1 MNKNNYA
8 LIMAGGVGSRF
19 WPVSRTAHPKQF
31 IDFFGVGKT
40 LIQSTYERF
49 LKTCPPENIFIV
61 TNELYIGLIKEQL
74 PMMQDNQIL
83 AEPMMRN
90 TAPCIA
96 YGAMKIA
103 ALNPEAV
110 IIVAPSDH
118 TIANQ
123 EAFIA
128 AIDQSL
134 KAAAENDLL
143 ITLGIKP
150 SRPDTGYGYIQY
162 TTEQLPTDEQIHQ
175 VKLFTEKPNRELAE
189 TFLLSGDFLWNAGI
203 FIWSARSINEAFK
216 RHLPEM
222 HEIFNLG
229 NAAYNTALEKDFINN
244 AYLQCTNI
252 SIDFAIMEKADNVY
266 VLPAEFG
273 WSDLGTWS
281 SIYDM
286 AEKDYVGN
294 AVIPSEQVMMFDS
307 SNCMVNVPKEKLVIL
322 QGLHDYIVV
331 ESNNTLMICP
341 RAEEQSVKQIVAEV
355 KTRFGDRLI

>member
-40 LIQSTYERF
+40 LIQSTYDRF
-49 LKTCPPENIFIV
+49 LQTCPPENIFIV
-61 TNELYIGLIKEQL
+61 TNEIYVDLIQEQL
-74 PMMQDNQIL
+74 PAMQANQIL

-103 ALNPEAV
+103 ALNPDAV

-123 EAFIA
+123 DAFIA
-128 AIDQSL
+128 AIEQCL
-134 KAAAENDLL
+134 EAAAKDDVLV
-143 ITLGIKP
+143 TLGIKP

-162 TTEQLPTDEQIHQ
+162 TTDSLPEDEQIHK
-175 VKLFTEKPNRELAE
+175 VKLFTEKPNRELAQ
-189 TFLLSGDFLWNAGI
+189 TFIQSGDLLWNAGI
-203 FIWSARSINEAFK
+203 FIWSAKAINGAFRK
-216 RHLPEM
+216 HLPEM
-222 HEIFNLG
+222 HEIFDQG
-229 NAAYNTALEKDFINN
+229 ASAYNTDQEKAFIGS
-244 AYLQCTNI
+244 AYQQCTNI

-266 VLPAEFG
+266 VLPADFG

-341 RAEEQSVKQIVAEV
+341 RSEEQSVKQVVADV
-355 KTRFGDRLI
+355 KGKFGERFI

>member
-1 MNKNNYA
+1 
-8 LIMAGGVGSRF
+8 MAGGVGSRF

-31 IDFFGVGKT
+31 IDFFGIGKT

-49 LKTCPPENIFIV
+49 LKTCPPENIFVV
-61 TNELYIGLIKEQL
+61 TNEIYVDLIKEQL
-74 PMMQDNQIL
+74 PAMQDNQIL

-118 TIANQ
+118 TIAYQ
-123 EAFIA
+123 DAFIA
-128 AIDQSL
+128 AVEKCL
-134 KAAAENDLL
+134 EAASTNDVL

-150 SRPDTGYGYIQY
+150 SRPDTGFGYIQY
-162 TTEQLPTDEQIHQ
+162 TEEHLSGDEKIRK
-175 VKLFTEKPNRELAE
+175 VKLFTEKPNRELAKS
-189 TFLLSGDFLWNAGI
+189 FLDSGDFLWNAGI
-203 FIWSARSINEAFK
+203 FIWSAKSINNAFRK
-216 RHLPEM
+216 HLPEM
-222 HEIFNLG
+222 HEIFQQG
-229 NAAYNTALEKDFINN
+229 APAYNTDMEKEFIGN
-244 AYLQCTNI
+244 AYQHCTNI
-252 SIDFAIMEKADNVY
+252 SIDFAIMEKAENVY
-266 VLPAEFG
+266 ILPADFG

-294 AVIPSEQVMMFDS
+294 AVIPSDQVMMFDS
-307 SNCMVNVPKEKLVIL
+307 SNCMVNVPKDKLVIL

-341 RAEEQSVKQIVAEV
+341 REEEQSVKQIVADV
-355 KTRFGDRLI
+355 KANFGERFI

>member
-19 WPVSRTAHPKQF
+19 WPVSRTEYPKQF
-31 IDFFGVGKT
+31 IDFFGIGKT

-49 LKTCPPENIFIV
+49 LTLCPAENIYIV
-61 TNELYIGLIKEQL
+61 TNDIYTHIVKEQI
-74 PMMQDNQIL
+74 PGINDDQIL
-83 AEPMMRN
+83 AEPIMRN

-96 YGAMKIA
+96 YGSMKIA
-103 ALNPEAV
+103 ALNPDAV

-123 EAFIA
+123 KEFLN
-128 AIDQSL
+128 AIEHSL
-134 KAAAENDLL
+134 KTSSENDCL

-162 TTEQLPTDEQIHQ
+162 IESSLPSDPKIYK
-175 VKLFTEKPNRELAE
+175 VKTFTEKPNLDLAKS
-189 TFLLSGDFLWNAGI
+189 FVQSGDFLWNAGI
-203 FIWSARSINEAFK
+203 FIWSAKS
-216 RHLPEM
+216 
-222 HEIFNLG
+222 
-229 NAAYNTALEKDFINN
+229 INN
-244 AYLQCTNI
+244 AFKNHLPDMYDIFQLGESSYNTSDEKHFISHAYQQCINI
-252 SIDFAIMEKADNVY
+252 SIDFAILEKADNVY
-266 VLPAEFG
+266 VLPTDFG
-273 WSDLGTWS
+273 WSDLGTWA

-307 SNCMVNVPKEKLVIL
+307 SNCMVNVPNEKLVIL

-341 RAEEQSVKQIVAEV
+341 RNEEQSVKQIVADV
-355 KTRFGDRLI
+355 KSKFGTRFI